1 MTYKYFLEKQD
12 TQFRT
17 RTNTLKDPLNDFDYA
32 LDN

>member
-1 MTYKYFLEKQD
+1 MTYKYFLEKQG

-17 RTNTLKDPLNDFDYA
+17 RTNTLKDPINDFDYA